1 MRLLGSKPGVSKY
14 DVVRRERFV
23 HNLALGMNP
32 VKAAEAAGFTGR
44 LRSAVSRL
52 MEDEWV
58 QAELEQLR
66 REMRE
71 RYRFDRDKAVAMLI
85 DAYEQARLMSDPK
98 AMVASVRELNEMHG
112 HHAPQRVEVSRS
124 GKAMLAHI
132 SDEELAQRAGVVIEH
147 EGDPETVGS

>member
-1 MRLLGSKPGVSKY
+1 MKLLGRTKVSRL
-14 DVVRRERFV
+14 DVVRKERFV
-23 HNLALGMNP
+23 QNLALGMHP
-32 VKAAEAAGFTGR
+32 VKAAEAAGYSGK
-44 LRSAVSRL
+44 LRSAAARL

-85 DAYEQARLMSDPK
+85 DAYEQARLLSDPK

-112 HHAPQRVEVSRS
+112 HHAPQRVEVSGSTRV
-124 GKAMLAHI
+124 ALAHI
-132 SDEELAQRAGVVIEH
+132 SDEELVERAGVVLEH
-147 EGDPETVGS
+147 DPEPQANSA